1 MVTTRT
7 TPGFGPCRGCSAPL
21 RHSLV
26 DLGLQPLAD
35 DFPTAGEL
43 AGEESFPLHVLV
55 CDQCWLVQVRPFE
68 GDARILAEHTHAA
81 SSYSDTLVAHAKA
94 WVAEML
100 ERCPLPGRTSA
111 SPSARVPFVVDMASN
126 DGYLLANLVDRGID
140 VLGFEHAPSN
150 VEAARARGVT
160 TEQTQFGLTAARKLA
175 AEGRRADL
183 LIGNHS
189 LANAGDLGE
198 MAEAM
203 KTVLAPGGRIALEF
217 HHVRELVAEAQFDV
231 ISHAHCLY
239 LSLLSLEPALTK
251 AGLVLIDAE
260 MVAIHGGSVRAYAA
274 HAEEQPP
281 VGPGVKAVLEAERAA
296 GMDSLVTYES
306 FGSGVE
312 QIRDE
317 LVAFLERVR
326 ADGSSIA
333 GYGAPSKGNTLLN
346 SARVTPDLLPWT
358 VDRSPAKHGRFMAG
372 SHIPIHAP
380 ERIFEARPDY
390 VLILPW
396 SLAEE
401 ITSQLA
407 EVRAWG
413 GRFVTAFPRLTIWS

>member
-1 MVTTRT
+1 MVTTRSM
-7 TPGFGPCRGCSAPL
+7 PGFGPCRGCHAPL

-35 DFPTAGEL
+35 DFPTARDL
-43 AGEESFPLHVLV
+43 AAGEESFPLHVLV
-55 CDQCWLVQVRPFE
+55 CDQCWLVQVRPFD
-68 GDARILAEHTHAA
+68 GDERILAEHTHAA
-81 SSYSDTLVAHAKA
+81 SSYSDTLVAHGKA

-100 ERCPLPGRTSA
+100 ERCRLPED
-111 SPSARVPFVVDMASN
+111 PFVVDMASN
-126 DGYLLANLVDRGID
+126 DGYLLANLVERGID

-150 VEAARARGVT
+150 VEAARGRGVT
-160 TEQTQFGLTAARKLA
+160 TEQAPFTLAAARRLA
-175 AEGRRADL
+175 EGGRRADL

-203 KTVLAPGGRIALEF
+203 KTALAPGGRIALEF

-239 LSLLSLEPALTK
+239 LSLLALEPALTK

-274 HAEEQPP
+274 HADERPP

-296 GMDSLVTYES
+296 GLDTLAPYES

-312 QIRDE
+312 TIRDE

-326 ADGSSIA
+326 ADGSSIV

-346 SARVTPDLLPWT
+346 SARVTPELLPWT
-358 VDRSPAKHGRFMAG
+358 VDRSPHKHGRFMAG

-401 ITSQLA
+401 ITGQLA